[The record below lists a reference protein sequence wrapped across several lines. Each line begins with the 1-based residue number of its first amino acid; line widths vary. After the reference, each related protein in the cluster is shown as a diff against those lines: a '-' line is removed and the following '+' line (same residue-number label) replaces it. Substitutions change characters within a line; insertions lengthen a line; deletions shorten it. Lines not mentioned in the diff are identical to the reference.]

1 MSAPAA
7 TDVLI
12 VGAGPGGSA
21 AAIRLARL
29 GLQVH
34 LLDRAHFPRD
44 KTCSEYLSPEAV
56 RHLDTLGVLATLD
69 GAGGHPL
76 TGTTVFGPDGSKLT
90 GLFAQAGGAP
100 FRGTGL
106 SIARR
111 ILDAELVAEAV
122 RAGAT
127 LSEGVTV
134 RELLYDGGE
143 VAGVV
148 AEGGTS
154 DTKVLRA
161 RLVIGAD
168 GLRSTVARRLGRRRH
183 GIPDRLAFVAHV
195 ADVSQLGN
203 EAEMHV
209 GRDGYVGLNPI
220 GGGVANVALVVPRP
234 RAEEAKGDP
243 TAFLYRELERFPG
256 VVGRVDPRR
265 ERRGVQVTG
274 PFAASSARLT
284 APGALLLGDAAEF
297 FDPFTGEGILSAFR
311 GAELAAETVGR
322 ALERTGKVTDRS
334 LADYRLLYR
343 RTFAGQRAVE
353 RLIGWGMFLPSLF
366 DRAVGRLA
374 ARDLGH
380 TLVGVTG
387 GLLPARKVLAP
398 SFLLRMLL

>member
-1 MSAPAA
+1 MNGPTA

-21 AAIRLARL
+21 AAIRLAHL
-29 GLQVH
+29 GLRVR
-34 LLDRAHFPRD
+34 LLDRARFPRD

-56 RHLDTLGVLATLD
+56 RHLDALGVLPTLD
-69 GAGGHPL
+69 GAGGHAL
-76 TGTTVFGPDGSKLT
+76 TGTTVFGPGGSKLT
-90 GLFAQAGGAP
+90 GLFAQVSGAP

-122 RAGAT
+122 RTGAT

-134 RELLYDGGE
+134 RELLYDSGR

-148 AEGGTS
+148 AEHDRGETEAI
-154 DTKVLRA
+154 RA

-168 GLRSTVARRLGRRRH
+168 GLRSIVARRLGRRRH
-183 GIPDRLAFVAHV
+183 GFPERLAFVAHV
-195 ADVSQLGN
+195 AHVARLGD

-220 GGGVANVALVVPRP
+220 GGGIANVALVVPRT
-234 RAEEAKGDP
+234 RAEGAKGDP
-243 TAFLYRELERFPG
+243 AAFLYSALERFPG
-256 VVGRVDPRR
+256 VAGRVDPRQ

-274 PFAASSARLT
+274 PFAASSSRLT

-297 FDPFTGEGILSAFR
+297 FDPFTGEGVLSAFR
-311 GAELAAETVGR
+311 GAELATETVGR
-322 ALERTGKVTDRS
+322 ALARSGEVGDRS

-343 RTFAGQRAVE
+343 RTFAGQHAVE

-366 DRAVGRLA
+366 DRALGRLA
-374 ARDLGH
+374 ERDLGH

-387 GLLPARKVLAP
+387 GLLPAREVLSP